1 MIDKL
6 GSVAQVLLR
15 LQAKAGGATGAARP
29 GGAAA
34 PAPALTLQQRA
45 LQRLAGVDREDPRR
59 RHKALRAFIEVRL
72 LAEFGDALVND
83 PEFQHV
89 VDEVVRTMEAS
100 PALQP
105 DIGVAVDQLLAQA
118 AP

>member
-15 LQAKAGGATGAARP
+15 LQAKAGSAPAARP
-29 GGAAA
+29 GSAAA
-34 PAPALTLQQRA
+34 PAAAPTLQQRA

-83 PEFQHV
+83 PEFQHL
-89 VDEVVRTMEAS
+89 VDEVVRAMESS